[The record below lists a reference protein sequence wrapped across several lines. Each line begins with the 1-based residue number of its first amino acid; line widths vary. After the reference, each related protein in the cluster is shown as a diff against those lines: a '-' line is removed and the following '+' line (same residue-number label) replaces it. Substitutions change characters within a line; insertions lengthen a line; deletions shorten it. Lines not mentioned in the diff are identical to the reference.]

1 MRISDWSSDVCSSD
15 LNGDGFASERGVY
28 DVRFIDTVA
37 RGNTD
42 GGYDLKSS
50 GTVVVRALSEENG
63 RNYRLW
69 GEATL
74 IDSVGL
80 NPVLRGGISE
90 QNQLWLDDSDDVT
103 VIGGRFDADR
113 KSTRLNYSN

>member
-1 MRISDWSSDVCSSD
+1 MENVQSSAGAYF
-15 LNGDGFASERGVY
+15 NGDGFASERGVY

-42 GGYDLKSS
+42 GGYDLKPS

-63 RNYRLW
+63 RNYRLR

-74 IDSVGL
+74 TDAVGL
-80 NPVLRGGISE
+80 NPVLRGALSATTPP
-90 QNQLWLDDSDDVT
+90 WSHHYPHT
-103 VIGGRFDADR
+103 
-113 KSTRLNYSN
+113 T